1 MFHMMST
8 PKDMNECKTLGPP
21 GTAFLGDGKVPGLLC
36 YQQCARHQIW
46 STPAAKSPSSPKRQ
60 APRRDQVCSEYCSWR
75 SWNSLAD
82 SCKKMTDFMK
92 HFTECPERVDTF
104 GGFFAQSNLITQNRT
119 SLSHILCHFFPEKI
133 VKEFCKCCQNF
144 QIFFEKPKGTKNLF
158 SGVSFNT
165 SIRPSSRGVCCS
177 GWWWW

>member
-1 MFHMMST
+1 
-8 PKDMNECKTLGPP
+8 MNAKHWGHLELHSWVMAKSQDCCVINNVLGTKSGRHQLRSPQVPP
-21 GTAFLGDGKVPGLLC
+21 RGKLLAATRCALNIAAGVLGTAW
-36 YQQCARHQIW
+36 QI
-46 STPAAKSPSSPKRQ
+46 
-60 APRRDQVCSEYCSWR
+60 
-75 SWNSLAD
+75 LA
-82 SCKKMTDFMK
+82 KKMTDFMK

-104 GGFFAQSNLITQNRT
+104 GFFFAQSNLITQNRT

-165 SIRPSSRGVCCS
+165 SIRPSNRGVCCS

>member
-1 MFHMMST
+1 MPYAGRSRHCRIFYGKFKWLNNLSLFHMMST

-104 GGFFAQSNLITQNRT
+104 GFFFCTKQSHHTKP
-119 SLSHILCHFFPEKI
+119 HII
-133 VKEFCKCCQNF
+133 V
-144 QIFFEKPKGTKNLF
+144 
-158 SGVSFNT
+158 SYSVSFF
-165 SIRPSSRGVCCS
+165 SRKNCQRILQMLPKLS
-177 GWWWW
+177 NIF

>member
-1 MFHMMST
+1 MPYAGRSRHCRIFYGKFKLLNNLSMFHMMST

-119 SLSHILCHFFPEKI
+119 SLSHILCLFFPEKN
-133 VKEFCKCCQNF
+133 CQRISQMLPKLSN
-144 QIFFEKPKGTKNLF
+144 IF
-158 SGVSFNT
+158 
-165 SIRPSSRGVCCS
+165 
-177 GWWWW
+177 